1 MGDTG
6 ITLVNVDPFYCSINR
21 TQLFNTFGGDATKL
35 ATYLLS
41 VPNNTILVG
50 ITGDDVTRNL
60 QAAWSALTSIG
71 APVSDV
77 TYRGSFVFV
86 AQTGYANKTIL
97 RKSNSNSVPVNVT
110 VTLEGAIFLTYQFTN
125 CRVFLLNAFFLKLN
139 EKNSIHLP

>member
-6 ITLVNVDPFYCSINR
+6 ITLVNVDPFQCSVN
-21 TQLFNTFGGDATKL
+21 TVQLFNTYGGDATKL

-60 QAAWSALTSIG
+60 QAAWSALAAIG

-77 TYRGSFVFV
+77 AFRGSFVFV
-86 AQTGYANKTIL
+86 AQKGYANKTIL
-97 RKSNSNSVPVNVT
+97 RKSNSSLVPVDAT
-110 VTLEGAIFLTYQFTN
+110 VILEGALFMACQFTD
-125 CRVFLLNAFFLKLN
+125 FTAT
-139 EKNSIHLP
+139 S